1 MKRILALILSVLMIA
16 TLASCSGSK
25 ETTADAQTTKAP
37 ETTTAPET
45 TDTTAPETTEAP
57 KSTVALETIA
67 KALADKYAEYADL
80 RTSFD
85 DMMKDMDEADRIP
98 YEDFL
103 ASMLPT
109 MPVEDF
115 EYLSGLTEVPEGIK
129 EAYLYQ
135 PGMMGQAYIGYIF
148 RLTEGTDVEAFKK
161 SLTEKADLRWN
172 ICTMANT
179 IVCENYGDTVFFSMM
194 VVADAENPSGFT
206 AEQKDGFIKTF
217 MDTVSAK

>member
-1 MKRILALILSVLMIA
+1 MKRILALILSALMLVS
-16 TLASCSGSK
+16 LASCSGSK
-25 ETTADAQTTKAP
+25 ETTADSQTTVAPETTQKAP
-37 ETTTAPET
+37 ETTA
-45 TDTTAPETTEAP
+45 APETTEAP

-67 KALADKYAEYADL
+67 KALTNKYAEYADL

-85 DMMKDMDEADRIP
+85 EMMKDMPEADRIT
-98 YEDFL
+98 YEEFL
-103 ASMLPT
+103 ASALVT
-109 MPVEDF
+109 TPVED
-115 EYLSGLTEVPEGIK
+115 LSFLMGLTEVPAGIK

-148 RLTEGTDVEAFKK
+148 RLTDGTDVETFKK
-161 SLTEKADLRWN
+161 ALSDKADLRWN

-194 VVADAENPSGFT
+194 VVADAENPHGFT

-217 MDTVSAK
+217 MDAVSAK